1 MGRKPKLRAIWKE
14 GDEMKKVTFPT
25 TALVAMVMAISL
37 SPSAVHSV
45 DLKGK
50 FALSGQ
56 GGLVIPIFEFN
67 DQRKFDAQLGYGF
80 GGAGEYFVL
89 NNISLGATFRYTVNA
104 VKSMPPGS
112 KAHWGITNLAP
123 FVRCVIGTNPNA
135 LPYVRLGMGSY
146 KTRLSASSG
155 GQEAGFSLDKKFGLC
170 LGAGMLFPASNYVLL
185 SAELSLHSVMLY
197 GAKAR
202 VEGEEIASPSDAQYL
217 TTYVGI
223 TFLIGGSR

>member
-1 MGRKPKLRAIWKE
+1 
-14 GDEMKKVTFPT
+14 MKRITLL
-25 TALVAMVMAISL
+25 TAAMVAVVVAVLL

-56 GGLVIPIFEFN
+56 GGLVIPILEFS
-67 DQRKFDAQLGYGF
+67 DPDKFDAQLGYGF

-89 NNISLGATFRYTVNA
+89 NNMSLGATFRYTANP
-104 VKSMPPGS
+104 VKSTPQGL

-123 FVRCVIGTNPNA
+123 FVRCVFVTNSNA
-135 LPYVRLGMGSY
+135 LPYVKLGTGSY

-155 GQEAGFSLDKKFGLC
+155 SQEASFSLDKKFGLC
-170 LGAGMLFPASNYVLL
+170 LGAGILFPASNYVLL

-197 GAKAR
+197 GAKAH

-217 TTYVGI
+217 TMYAGI